1 MRRMVPRGGPARRWV
16 APTLRCGMQTPAPSA
31 RRPLIDR
38 TSDVLASR
46 LPVYYGYVM
55 VPVAMLLSIA
65 SSPGQ
70 TFAFSAFTPSFRDE
84 LGLSDVR
91 LTLAYA
97 VGTLLAAVPL
107 SRIGPLSDRIGLRVV
122 VLGSL
127 MALSVVCVAASRVQG
142 FVTLLL
148 AFWALRFLGQGS
160 MGLLSGNTVS
170 MWFRRRIGR
179 VGAVMAVAMAG
190 AFAVVPGLIQSS
202 IADVGWRATY
212 VRIGFV
218 VAMVG
223 LPIVL
228 LLYRNRPEDVRQMID
243 GTRIVPDAQPE
254 DAPEASELVDVSVAF
269 ADAVRHRSFWAIGAV
284 TTLWAMVGT
293 AVMFYLYP
301 IAAAGGVDADRAGE
315 LFAWFGT
322 FMLAGQ
328 LVGGVAADSMRIN
341 RLLAI
346 GTMMLAG
353 GTAAIAAALVDRHA
367 LPSPE
372 WLLRSFAALFGGGQ
386 GLLIAVT
393 SAAWVKFYG
402 RDELGRIRG
411 AVWSATVA
419 GSGLGPLILGAT
431 VQYGGTFTPALVA
444 MAVGLAAVV
453 PVSMLA
459 TPPEVGPEVESAT
472 R

>member
-1 MRRMVPRGGPARRWV
+1 
-16 APTLRCGMQTPAPSA
+16 MQTPAPSV

-127 MALSVVCVAASRVQG
+127 AALSVVCVAASRVQG

-202 IADVGWRATY
+202 IADIGWRATY

-228 LLYRNRPEDVRQMID
+228 LLYRDRPEDVRQVID
-243 GTRIVPDAQPE
+243 GTRITSDDQPNDATE
-254 DAPEASELVDVSVAF
+254 SVDVSVAF
-269 ADAVRHRSFWAIGAV
+269 SDAVRHRSFWAIGAV

-328 LVGGVAADSMRIN
+328 LIGGVAADSMRIN
-341 RLLAI
+341 RLLAA
-346 GTMMLAG
+346 GTLMLAG
-353 GTAAIAAALVDRHA
+353 GTAAIAAALFDHPA